1 MLCTAEKTDSEIKTD
16 VLSELEYEPSI
27 KVSDIGVLVKDGA
40 VTLNGYASSY
50 GDKMDAVRA
59 AKSVAGVRAIADEIE
74 IKLPDSMQQTD
85 GDIAAGVANHIEL
98 SWAGP
103 AKDIQVTVRDGW
115 IKLEGQVEWGYQKDA
130 AANAV
135 RYLSGVRGISNSITI
150 KPKVTAAGVET
161 AIQSAFERNALVD
174 AKKIHV
180 ETSGNKVTLRGHV
193 RSHAEGGEAERIAWA
208 APGVSSVDNE
218 LIVEWASFVE

>member
-1 MLCTAEKTDSEIKTD
+1 M
-16 VLSELEYEPSI
+16 LSELEYEPSI
-27 KVSDIGVLVKDGA
+27 KVSDIGVLVKDGV

-50 GDKMDAVRA
+50 GDKVDAVRA
-59 AKSVAGVRAIADEIE
+59 AKSVAGVRAIADEIK
-74 IKLPDSMQQTD
+74 IKIPNSMRQTD
-85 GDIAAGVANHIEL
+85 GDIAAAAANHIEL

-115 IKLEGQVEWGYQKDA
+115 ITLEGLVEWGYQKGA

-135 RYLSGVRGISNSITI
+135 RYLSGVKGISNLITI

-218 LIVEWASFVE
+218 LVVEWATFVE

>member
-1 MLCTAEKTDSEIKTD
+1 MLSTAEKTDSEIKAYI
-16 VLSELEYEPSI
+16 LSELGYEPSS
-27 KVSDIGVLVKDGA
+27 KVTDIGDLVKDEA
-40 VTLNGYASSY
+40 VALNDFVTRD
-50 GDKMDAVRA
+50 GDNMDAVRA
-59 AKSVAGVRAIADEIE
+59 TKGVAGVRAIADDIE
-74 IKLPDSMQQTD
+74 IKRPESTQPAD
-85 GDIAAGVANHIEL
+85 GDIAATAASHIEL

-103 AKDIQVTVRDGW
+103 KKNIQVTVRDGW
-115 IKLEGQVEWGYQKDA
+115 ITLEGKVDWGYQKDA
-130 AANAV
+130 AANAI
-135 RYLSGVRGISNSITI
+135 RYLSGVRGVSNSITI
-150 KPKVTAAGVET
+150 KSKVTAARVET

>member
-1 MLCTAEKTDSEIKTD
+1 MLATAEKTDSEIKTD

-27 KVSDIGVLVKDGA
+27 KVTDIGVLVKDGT
-40 VTLNGYASSY
+40 VTLNGFATSY

-59 AKSVAGVRAIADEIE
+59 AKGVAGVRAIADDIE
-74 IKLPDSMQQTD
+74 VKLPDSMQRTD
-85 GDIAAGVANHIEL
+85 GEIAATVASHIEL

-103 AKDIQVTVRDGW
+103 AKNIQVTVRDGW
-115 IKLEGQVEWGYQKDA
+115 ITLEGRVQWGYQKEA

-135 RYLSGVRGISNSITI
+135 RYLSGVKGISNSITI
-150 KPKVTAAGVET
+150 KPRVTAAGVET

-180 ETSGNKVTLRGHV
+180 ETSGNKVTLRGYVRNHV
-193 RSHAEGGEAERIAWA
+193 EGGEAERIAWA

>member
-1 MLCTAEKTDSEIKTD
+1 MLSTAEKTDSEIKTD

-27 KVSDIGVLVKDGA
+27 KVTDIGVLVKDGA
-40 VTLNGYASSY
+40 VTLNGYAASY
-50 GDKMDAVRA
+50 SDKMDAVRA
-59 AKSVAGVRAIADEIE
+59 AKSVAGVRAIADDIE
-74 IKLPDSMQQTD
+74 IKLPDSMQRSD
-85 GDIAAGVANHIEL
+85 GDIAATVASHIEL
-98 SWAGP
+98 SWAG
-103 AKDIQVTVRDGW
+103 
-115 IKLEGQVEWGYQKDA
+115 LVEWGYQKGA

-135 RYLSGVRGISNSITI
+135 RYLSGVKGISNLIII

-174 AKKIHV
+174 ARKIHV
-180 ETSGNKVTLRGHV
+180 EASGNKVTLRGQV

-208 APGVSSVDNE
+208 APGVYSVDNE